1 MHSWG
6 KLWTTRYKKTK
17 KTQPALLKSWEQKQ
31 GVASKSRVLC
41 MPPALTT
48 KGVGKT
54 PKPPLQ
60 PDPWTHPYPH
70 AI

>member
-6 KLWTTRYKKTK
+6 KIMDSKIQKKK
-17 KTQPALLKSWEQKQ
+17 KPKIPNCHCHFRRAR
-31 GVASKSRVLC
+31 SKIRVLH
-41 MPPALTT
+41 MPPAHTTT

-60 PDPWTHPYPH
+60 PNLGTHPYPH
-70 AI
+70 LI